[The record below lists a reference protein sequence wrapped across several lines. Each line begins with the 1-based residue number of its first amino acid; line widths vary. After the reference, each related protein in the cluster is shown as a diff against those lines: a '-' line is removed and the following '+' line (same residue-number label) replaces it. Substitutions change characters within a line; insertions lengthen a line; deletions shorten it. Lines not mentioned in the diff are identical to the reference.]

1 LKRSALAFALSLAA
15 LGCREAVSYP
25 GFDGA
30 TVDVAADGGV
40 TDAPSDVTRADSG
53 CPAPA
58 RITPEMVPADYLP
71 AQRVTYLRSTDG
83 DTAHFAFPIVGDTT
97 VRFLWVNS
105 EESSG
110 DERTAFGTRTSQEV
124 ARIMAAGTMFQVAR
138 HRASAG
144 SSEPELDQF
153 GRTLALVFMDGELFQ
168 TRLVREGWTAYYTAF
183 GCPTAPLH
191 QTLLLAEAEARA
203 NRLGIWA
210 PNHPTNYA
218 TVFAQWIGTRGCRP
232 NPFRNQPYC
241 N

>member
-1 LKRSALAFALSLAA
+1 MKRPVLALALTTLGF
-15 LGCREAVSYP
+15 GCREATSYP
-25 GFDGA
+25 GFDA
-30 TVDVAADGGV
+30 AVDAPAL
-40 TDAPSDVTRADSG
+40 DAPSADAGADVMRADSG

-58 RITPEMVPADYLP
+58 RITPEMIPADYLP
-71 AQRVTYLRSTDG
+71 VQRATYIRSTDG
-83 DTAHFAFPIVGDTT
+83 DTAHFALPIVGETT
-97 VRFLWVNS
+97 VRFLWVNT

-110 DERTAFGTRTSQEV
+110 DERTAFGAYTSQQV
-124 ARIMAAGTMFQVAR
+124 ARIMAAGAMFQVAR

-153 GRTLALVFMDGELFQ
+153 GRTLALVFMDGELLQ

>member
-1 LKRSALAFALSLAA
+1 MKRSALAFALATTA
-15 LGCREAVSYP
+15 LGCREAITYP

-30 TVDVAADGGV
+30 AVDGAIDVAVDVAT
-40 TDAPSDVTRADSG
+40 TDVPRADSG
-53 CPAPA
+53 CSAPA

-71 AQRVTYLRSTDG
+71 VQRATYLRSTDG
-83 DTAHFAFPIVGDTT
+83 DTAHFALPIVGDTT
-97 VRFLWVNS
+97 VRFLWVNC

-110 DERTAFGTRTSQEV
+110 DERTAFGSYTSQQV

-144 SSEPELDQF
+144 STEPELDQF
-153 GRTLALVFMDGELFQ
+153 GRTLALVFMDGELLQ
-168 TRLVREGWTAYYTAF
+168 TRLIREGWSAYYTAF

-191 QTLLLAEAEARA
+191 QTFLLAEAEARA
-203 NRLGIWA
+203 NRVGIWA

>member
-1 LKRSALAFALSLAA
+1 MRPALAFALAVTCF
-15 LGCREAVSYP
+15 GCREAVSYP
-25 GFDGA
+25 DFDGA
-30 TVDVAADGGV
+30 AVDVAVDVSPA
-40 TDAPSDVTRADSG
+40 DAPRDVTRADSG

-71 AQRVTYLRSTDG
+71 AQRATYLRSTDG

-97 VRFLWVNS
+97 VRFLWVNC

-110 DERTAFGTRTSQEV
+110 DERTAFGSYTSQQV

-144 SSEPELDQF
+144 STEPELDQF
-153 GRTLALVFMDGELFQ
+153 GRTLALVFMDGELLQ
-168 TRLVREGWTAYYTAF
+168 TRLIREGWSAYYTAF

-191 QTLLLAEAEARA
+191 QTFLLAEAEARA
-203 NRLGIWA
+203 NRVGIWA

>member
-1 LKRSALAFALSLAA
+1 MKRSSLAFALAAAA

-25 GFDGA
+25 GFDA
-30 TVDVAADGGV
+30 EVDVPSVDVATA
-40 TDAPSDVTRADSG
+40 DAPRDVTRADSG

-71 AQRVTYLRSTDG
+71 VQRATYIRSTDG
-83 DTAHFAFPIVGDTT
+83 DTAHFALPIVGETT
-97 VRFLWVNS
+97 VRFLWVNT

-168 TRLVREGWTAYYTAF
+168 TRLIREGWTAYYTAF

-203 NRLGIWA
+203 NRVGIWA
-210 PNHPTNYA
+210 PNHPTNYV